1 MKSLPI
7 IAGVIVLL
15 LIAGGTYFFVKGSP
29 VSAPQPSPETAIEQ
43 ASSSGTAVMNSSMPS
58 SDSGSMSETKEVIIS
73 SSNFKYTPSLI
84 NVNKGDKVKITLK
97 NNGGMHDLFID
108 GYNIQTKIIESG
120 QEDSIEFTADKAG
133 TFDFWCTVGK
143 HKAMGMV
150 GRLVVQN

>member
-7 IAGVIVLL
+7 IAGIIVLL
-15 LIAGGTYFFVKGSP
+15 LIAGGTYFLVKGSP
-29 VSAPQPSPETAIEQ
+29 VSTPQPSPETAIEQ
-43 ASSSGTAVMNSSMPS
+43 ASSSGTESMGSSMPS
-58 SDSGSMSETKEVIIS
+58 SDSGSMAETKEVTIS

-108 GYNIQTKIIESG
+108 SYDVKTKVIESG
-120 QEDSIEFTADKAG
+120 QEDSIEFIADKAG
-133 TFDFWCTVGK
+133 TFDFWCTIGN

-150 GRLVVQN
+150 GKLVVQ